1 MVVAWSLALLLS
13 ASPASAAPRT
23 AAPPPAAVPDKPTVC
38 GCLENRVCWGAL
50 QQTFGQVFGLK
61 KVEIEG
67 ALPGRFFPGTL
78 AWAMPEP
85 DKDGRFLTV
94 ECGAARVPCRE
105 NAEVLERRLLAAS
118 LLSAL
123 PLPPP
128 PTLYFDPRTWEVR
141 GPGVQAL
148 VEAKQC
154 RPTLWDELTEPLKV
168 RAP

>member
-1 MVVAWSLALLLS
+1 MVVSWSLALLLLS
-13 ASPASAAPRT
+13 PPASAAPRT
-23 AAPPPAAVPDKPTVC
+23 AAADKPTLC
-38 GCLENRVCWGAL
+38 GCLRSRVCWGAVRES
-50 QQTFGQVFGLK
+50 FGQVFSLK
-61 KVEIEG
+61 KTEIEG

-78 AWAMPEP
+78 AWAMPEA
-85 DKDGRFLTV
+85 DKEGRFLTV

-105 NAEVLERRLLAAS
+105 NAETLERRLLAVS

-141 GPGVQAL
+141 GPGMQAL

-154 RPTLWDELTEPLKV
+154 RPTVWDELTEPLKV